1 MTADSKGDM
10 SLADRINWSRL
21 KD

>member
-1 MTADSKGDM
+1 MAADSKGDM